1 MKAIKNGWI
10 VPAIVII
17 VNVCAI
23 WISWKSLPETLPAHF
38 DPQGNAS
45 GSMARNTLIY
55 YPVISLMSC
64 LVAYGIAAM
73 ARILFLKPDESG
85 LRLLGLHCLTSVITL
100 TILSST
106 LVTLTFGTKPI
117 FMFAEPVIMVLGLA
131 AFMLCLIKS
140 RNKAK

>member
-1 MKAIKNGWI
+1 MKTTKNGWI

-55 YPVISLMSC
+55 FPVISFLST
-64 LVAYGIAAM
+64 LAAYGIATF
-73 ARILFLKPDESG
+73 ARNLFLKPDDSG
-85 LRLLGLHCLTSVITL
+85 LRLLGLHCLTSAITL
-100 TILSST
+100 TVLSST
-106 LVTLTFGTKPI
+106 MVTLTFGTKPI
-117 FMFAEPVIMVLGLA
+117 FMFAEPVIIVIGIA
-131 AFMLCLIKS
+131 AFIVCLIKS
-140 RNKAK
+140 RK

>member
-55 YPVISLMSC
+55 YPIISLMCC
-64 LVAYGIAAM
+64 LVAYGIATF
-73 ARILFLKPDESG
+73 ARNLFLKPDDSG
-85 LRLLGLHCLTSVITL
+85 LRLLGLHCLTSAITL
-100 TILSST
+100 TVLSST
-106 LVTLTFGTKPI
+106 MVTLTFGTKPV

-131 AFMLCLIKS
+131 AFIVCFLKS
-140 RNKAK
+140 RK

>member
-55 YPVISLMSC
+55 YPVISFLST
-64 LVAYGIAAM
+64 LAAYGIAAM
-73 ARILFLKPDESG
+73 ARILFLKPDDSG
-85 LRLLGLHCLTSVITL
+85 LRLLGLHCLTSAVTL

-106 LVTLTFGTKPI
+106 MVTLTFGTKPI

-131 AFMLCLIKS
+131 AFIISLVKS
-140 RNKAK
+140 CKK

>member
-55 YPVISLMSC
+55 FPVISFLST
-64 LVAYGIAAM
+64 LAAYGIATF
-73 ARILFLKPDESG
+73 ARNLFLKPDDSG
-85 LRLLGLHCLTSVITL
+85 LRLLGLHCLTSAITL
-100 TILSST
+100 TVLSST
-106 LVTLTFGTKPI
+106 MVTLTFGTKPV
-117 FMFAEPVIMVLGLA
+117 FMFAEPIIMVLGLA
-131 AFMLCLIKS
+131 AFIVCFLKS
-140 RNKAK
+140 RK

>member
-55 YPVISLMSC
+55 YPVISFLST
-64 LVAYGIAAM
+64 LAAYGIATF
-73 ARILFLKPDESG
+73 ARNLFLKPDDSG
-85 LRLLGLHCLTSVITL
+85 LRLLGLHCLTSAITL

-117 FMFAEPVIMVLGLA
+117 FMFAEPVIIVIGIA
-131 AFMLCLIKS
+131 AFIVCLIKS